1 MTNTNHRLLFAWSLL
16 AVAAVFGALSAGASS
31 HREAPGILSSP
42 QIDGTDF
49 YMFRSYEEGRDGFV
63 TLIADYNPLQDP
75 YGGPNY
81 FSLDPEAR
89 YRVNIENDG
98 DLNGSED
105 IVFEFQFFNTL
116 NTPTVSVGG
125 QDVAHPLRTIT
136 PLAGGITP
144 NEDELYTV
152 RVIRGDDPPQFATNG
167 TSGDTFFVKALD
179 YFGEK
184 TFADYDVY
192 ASDRIAPIQIPG
204 CDDGRVFVGQRK
216 EPFAANLGEI
226 FDLIN
231 LNPVGGNRDEKPSST
246 QGKNI
251 TSLVLEVPT
260 DCLTGGGSGIIGGW
274 TTAHLPRNRTL
285 TDDPT
290 LADPDQQSGDLVQ
303 VSRLGNPLVNEVA
316 IGLPD
321 KNLFNAAHPRD
332 DDANFLNYVTN
343 PTLPAIIQALFG
355 AQAPTNFPREDLE
368 WMLLTGIPGVNEDG
382 SMGEILRLNTNIPPT
397 PMDEQNNL
405 GVAGGDMAGYPN
417 GRRPGDDVMDIALR
431 VIMGNLQHLGLGGG
445 PPSQDIFVNG
455 DIGNCTGRV
464 NANVTQIQNL
474 NCNTQNFPGIF
485 RAQIFNTATGQN
497 IANDAGPI
505 FWRNVNI
512 PPPCQGDN
520 FPGCTGVR
528 FFNQQNQNGAVVGPI
543 LQAIGGGIFD
553 PGDALDG
560 LLPYTDQTY
569 QGPDQFDDA
578 FPYLRSPC
586 PGAGSQP
593 RTANMLSDWLDPL
606 GSGNDGLRGLAPLLR
621 TGSDDEITFLFE
633 WSINLLTPNTLR
645 VTENGPDGSVLWE
658 VENDGTGPG
667 EAILNEDNFMGDD
680 LDIFTDGFESGD
692 TTVWSSVTP
701 GGSGQSKEAGRRV
714 EQQAL
719 VIAGPFR

>member
-260 DCLTGGGSGIIGGW
+260 DCLTGEYPGLILKELDRDWVHVGTRMCRGGCEKS
-274 TTAHLPRNRTL
+274 A
-285 TDDPT
+285 
-290 LADPDQQSGDLVQ
+290 
-303 VSRLGNPLVNEVA
+303 
-316 IGLPD
+316 
-321 KNLFNAAHPRD
+321 
-332 DDANFLNYVTN
+332 
-343 PTLPAIIQALFG
+343 
-355 AQAPTNFPREDLE
+355 
-368 WMLLTGIPGVNEDG
+368 
-382 SMGEILRLNTNIPPT
+382 ILRPISLDFESSGCRFRGCRGSLNQRVTRC
-397 PMDEQNNL
+397 
-405 GVAGGDMAGYPN
+405 AG
-417 GRRPGDDVMDIALR
+417 R
-431 VIMGNLQHLGLGGG
+431 
-445 PPSQDIFVNG
+445 S
-455 DIGNCTGRV
+455 
-464 NANVTQIQNL
+464 
-474 NCNTQNFPGIF
+474 NT
-485 RAQIFNTATGQN
+485 
-497 IANDAGPI
+497 
-505 FWRNVNI
+505 
-512 PPPCQGDN
+512 
-520 FPGCTGVR
+520 PGCPANLPKTFPKRACG
-528 FFNQQNQNGAVVGPI
+528 GA
-543 LQAIGGGIFD
+543 A
-553 PGDALDG
+553 
-560 LLPYTDQTY
+560 
-569 QGPDQFDDA
+569 
-578 FPYLRSPC
+578 
-586 PGAGSQP
+586 
-593 RTANMLSDWLDPL
+593 
-606 GSGNDGLRGLAPLLR
+606 
-621 TGSDDEITFLFE
+621 
-633 WSINLLTPNTLR
+633 
-645 VTENGPDGSVLWE
+645 
-658 VENDGTGPG
+658 
-667 EAILNEDNFMGDD
+667 
-680 LDIFTDGFESGD
+680 
-692 TTVWSSVTP
+692 
-701 GGSGQSKEAGRRV
+701 
-714 EQQAL
+714 
-719 VIAGPFR
+719 